1 MRARSLLVPA
11 FALLAVLSLGAQTPQ
26 RLTVIVLDENG
37 VAVGSGR
44 RESKTGRG
52 KWVDLRSGEEA
63 IPTGDEPD
71 PAQGSRTL
79 N

>member
-1 MRARSLLVPA
+1 MNADEPRMAGMPA
-11 FALLAVLSLGAQTPQ
+11 TLN
-26 RLTVIVLDENG
+26 DENG